1 MNYIWLFCTLKFE
14 YFFLISLVSRLAS
27 YAKAE
32 LLMFIFLRYL
42 SFIHF
47 FQTSGKLHNDGQ
59 EMSFSPGKEAPHNL
73 SVEHVKEI
81 TTPGLNLIF

>member
-1 MNYIWLFCTLKFE
+1 
-14 YFFLISLVSRLAS
+14 
-27 YAKAE
+27 
-32 LLMFIFLRYL
+32 MFIFLRYL

>member
-1 MNYIWLFCTLKFE
+1 
-14 YFFLISLVSRLAS
+14 
-27 YAKAE
+27 
-32 LLMFIFLRYL
+32 MFIFLRYL

-59 EMSFSPGKEAPHNL
+59 EMSFSPGFRAWQLESMGMQQPKKEPPHNL
-73 SVEHVKEI
+73 SVEHVKGI